1 MRLGHSPD
9 PDDAFMFYG
18 IASGK
23 VTSDKID
30 FEHVIED
37 IQSLNLRAL
46 NKELETT
53 AISAHGYL
61 KVQDD
66 YRIMSCG
73 ASMGEGYG
81 PIVVS
86 KEPVTSLE
94 GKEIG
99 VPGKL
104 TSAYL
109 LLSIFADGFI
119 PVEMPFDEI
128 MPSVARGD
136 IETGLLIHEGQ
147 LTYKDAGL
155 HMLFDIGELWAKD
168 TALPLPLGLNVV
180 KRDIGEG
187 LQREILRAHKES
199 IEYGLAHKKEALE
212 YAMKYGRGI
221 GEDVGEKF
229 VLMYVNEYTL
239 GLGERGKAALEY
251 FFNRAY
257 DKGIIK
263 EKCKA
268 RYTRNL
274 DSGYGIPSSYQSPI
288 NILDRDRVR
297 VQQAL

>member
-1 MRLGHSPD
+1 MTKIKMRLGHSPD

-18 IASGK
+18 IAAGK

-37 IQSLNLRAL
+37 IQSLNKRAL

-104 TSAYL
+104 TTAFL
-109 LLSIFADGFI
+109 LLSIYADGFI

-155 HMLFDIGELWAKD
+155 HMLFDIGELWAKE
-168 TALPLPLGLNVV
+168 TPLPLPLGLNVV
-180 KRDIGEG
+180 KRAIGEE
-187 LQREILRAHKES
+187 LQKEVHRVHKES

-229 VLMYVNEYTL
+229 VLMYVNKYTQDL
-239 GLGERGKAALEY
+239 GGTGKAALEY
-251 FFNRAY
+251 LFDRAH

-263 EKCKA
+263 EKP
-268 RYTRNL
+268 RL
-274 DSGYGIPSSYQSPI
+274 D
-288 NILDRDRVR
+288 ILEI
-297 VQQAL
+297 

>member
-1 MRLGHSPD
+1 LTKIKMRLGHSPD

-18 IASGK
+18 IAAGK

-37 IQSLNLRAL
+37 IQSLNRRAL

-104 TSAYL
+104 TTAFL
-109 LLSIFADGFI
+109 LLCIYADGFI

-128 MPSVARGD
+128 MPAAARGD

-155 HMLFDIGELWAKD
+155 RMLFDIGELWAKE
-168 TALPLPLGLNVV
+168 TTLPLPLGLNVV
-180 KRDIGEG
+180 KRDIGEE
-187 LQREILRAHKES
+187 LQKEVLRVHKES

-229 VLMYVNEYTL
+229 VLMYVNKYTQDL
-239 GLGERGKAALEY
+239 GDRGKAALEY
-251 FFNRAY
+251 LFDRAY

-263 EKCKA
+263 EKP
-268 RYTRNL
+268 RL
-274 DSGYGIPSSYQSPI
+274 D
-288 NILDRDRVR
+288 ILEI
-297 VQQAL
+297 

>member
-18 IASGK
+18 IAAGK

-37 IQSLNLRAL
+37 IQSLNKRAL

-109 LLSIFADGFI
+109 LLCLFADGFI
-119 PVEMPFDEI
+119 HVEMAFDEI
-128 MPSVARGD
+128 MPAVTRGD

-155 HMLFDIGELWAKD
+155 RMLFDIGELWAKE
-168 TALPLPLGLNVV
+168 TPLPLPLGLNVV
-180 KRDIGEG
+180 KRAIGED
-187 LQREILRAHKES
+187 LQKEVHRVHKES

-229 VLMYVNEYTL
+229 VLMYVNKYTQDL
-239 GLGERGKAALEY
+239 GGTGKAVLEY
-251 FFNRAY
+251 LFDRAH

-263 EKCKA
+263 EKP
-268 RYTRNL
+268 RL
-274 DSGYGIPSSYQSPI
+274 D
-288 NILDRDRVR
+288 ILEI
-297 VQQAL
+297 

>member
-1 MRLGHSPD
+1 MSKIKMRLGHSPD

-18 IASGK
+18 IAAGK
-23 VTSDKID
+23 VTSDEID

-37 IQSLNLRAL
+37 IQSLNKRSL

-86 KEPVTSLE
+86 SAPTDGLR

-104 TSAYL
+104 TTAYL
-109 LLSIFADGFI
+109 LLCIYADGFI

-128 MPSVARGD
+128 MPAVAGGE
-136 IETGLLIHEGQ
+136 IETGLIIHEGQ
-147 LTYKDAGL
+147 LTYKDTGL
-155 HMLFDIGELWAKD
+155 RMLFDIGELWAKD
-168 TALPLPLGLNVV
+168 TPLPLPLGLNVV
-180 KRDIGEG
+180 KRDMGEE
-187 LQREILRAHKES
+187 LQKEVHRVHKES
-199 IEYGLAHKKEALE
+199 IEYGLTHKKDALE

-229 VLMYVNEYTL
+229 VLMYVNKYTQDL
-239 GLGERGKAALEY
+239 GVKGKAALEY
-251 FFNRAY
+251 LFKRAY
-257 DKGIIK
+257 DRGIIK
-263 EKCKA
+263 EKP
-268 RYTRNL
+268 RL
-274 DSGYGIPSSYQSPI
+274 D
-288 NILDRDRVR
+288 ILEG
-297 VQQAL
+297 